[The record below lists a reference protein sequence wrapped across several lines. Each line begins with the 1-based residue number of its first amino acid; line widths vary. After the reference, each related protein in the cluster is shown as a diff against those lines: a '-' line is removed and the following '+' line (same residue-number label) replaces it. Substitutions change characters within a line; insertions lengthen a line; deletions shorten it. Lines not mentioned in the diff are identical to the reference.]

1 MLVAC
6 VGVEN
11 EKKTERLLMPSK
23 NARDRDEFD
32 TLKAVREN
40 MHHSR
45 GGINV
50 ILDFICVGANS
61 TSGGYNYSS
70 IGNVTPVVGSNWND
84 FFCVCVLW
92 RSYAKNSA
100 AYERGRTERH

>member
-1 MLVAC
+1 
-6 VGVEN
+6 
-11 EKKTERLLMPSK
+11 MPSK

-84 FFCVCVLW
+84 FFCVCALEKLCEEFSSV
-92 RSYAKNSA
+92 R
-100 AYERGRTERH
+100 ERAH